1 MIKEHD
7 MVAITID
14 LAHLGLY
21 RGDVGTVVYIYGSG
35 STYEVEFINAVGDTV
50 AVVTLDENE
59 ICAVQLQN
67 AILHM
72 TDLPAQNAA

>member
-21 RGDVGTVVYIYGSG
+21 RGDVGTVVYIYGSS

-50 AVVTLDENE
+50 AVETLHADQ
-59 ICAVQLQN
+59 IHLIDQRKAV
-67 AILHM
+67 LHVA
-72 TDLPAQNAA
+72 DLPTQNAA

>member
-35 STYEVEFINAVGDTV
+35 NTYEVEFMNAVGDTV
-50 AVVTLDENE
+50 AVETLHAEQIYLID
-59 ICAVQLQN
+59 QRK
-67 AILHM
+67 AILHVA
-72 TDLPAQNAA
+72 DLPAQNAA